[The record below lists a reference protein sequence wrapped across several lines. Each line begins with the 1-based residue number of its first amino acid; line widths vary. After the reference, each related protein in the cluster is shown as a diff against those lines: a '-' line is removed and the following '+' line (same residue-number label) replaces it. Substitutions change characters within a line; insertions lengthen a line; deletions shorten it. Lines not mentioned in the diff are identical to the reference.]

1 MTDTIDLQDHGAPSA
16 KDHTR
21 QPTHPAPLGVGPPA
35 PHQAGAL
42 RNAEEAAEEQQL
54 HSPRVS
60 QDLVIGSI
68 SNFQEELESHDGQ
81 GNELELG
88 GQTHQDEQ
96 AVRQNGGHTGA
107 AAEDAEISD
116 VDGDDGIDDDMM
128 DKISSSPSI
137 DDGGYTL
144 PSHWPARADSL
155 ISTSSPSSE
164 IQPFS
169 PNTMLNSSSPSM
181 STPAYLSISY
191 SQQEGRKSQSEDHHQ
206 LGGYEGGQDI
216 PEPDEVHGES
226 DESRDLLSP
235 LISGHTFSYFR
246 ENFDHHQVSYDTDFD
261 GNDINHLLLP
271 SDDPLLDNSFDD
283 APLSPSTSMSSSPAS
298 ASSWDQEH
306 ANDDDA
312 EDVSF
317 SDDSRFTDS
326 GWGGECLREIEDI
339 DFEFVYAL
347 HTFFAT
353 VEGQANATKGDTMV
367 LLDDSNSYWWLVR
380 VVKDSSIGYT
390 PCLDPQ
396 KSKLLIGLSFKV
408 ICQRNTSKPRRSD
421 WPA

>member
-1 MTDTIDLQDHGAPSA
+1 MFSIWIDTIDLQDQGAPSA

-42 RNAEEAAEEQQL
+42 RQAEEASEEQQL

-60 QDLVIGSI
+60 DEIVQGGISNVQGNPESVIGR
-68 SNFQEELESHDGQ
+68 HDG
-81 GNELELG
+81 LG
-88 GQTHQDEQ
+88 LDGRVRLDEQ
-96 AVRQNGGHTGA
+96 AVRQNGGHTGTI
-107 AAEDAEISD
+107 AEDADMSD
-116 VDGDDGIDDDMM
+116 ADGDDGLDDDMM

-144 PSHWPARADSL
+144 PLPWPARADSL
-155 ISTSSPSSE
+155 NSTSSPSSDK
-164 IQPFS
+164 QPYS
-169 PNTMLNSSSPSM
+169 SNAKVNTFAHSM
-181 STPAYLSISY
+181 TTPAHLPFTSSQKKGHIS
-191 SQQEGRKSQSEDHHQ
+191 RSEDHHHS
-206 LGGYEGGQDI
+206 GGYGGGQEGSTNDDLY
-216 PEPDEVHGES
+216 EDSE
-226 DESRDLLSP
+226 DESRDWLSP
-235 LISGHTFSYFR
+235 LISENNASYHGEYF
-246 ENFDHHQVSYDTDFD
+246 EQHQADDPDFD

-283 APLSPSTSMSSSPAS
+283 APLSRSSSTSSSPVS
-298 ASSWDQEH
+298 ASSWDNE
-306 ANDDDA
+306 NTRDDDA
-312 EDVSF
+312 EDISF
-317 SDDSRFTDS
+317 SHDSRFIDS

-380 VVKDSSIGYT
+380 VVKDSSIGCT
-390 PCLDPQ
+390 PNLD
-396 KSKLLIGLSFKV
+396 
-408 ICQRNTSKPRRSD
+408 CQWASC
-421 WPA
+421 